1 MLKRPRR
8 SGEFAA
14 VGLALF
20 FARPSFAL
28 STSEA
33 QGRATTVI
41 QGVEADIG
49 KAPPP
54 SKFREPPPTPA
65 VRLANADMLLH
76 AKNYDAAIDGLSK
89 VLELNRQGKA
99 SETDYA
105 DASFMIGE
113 AYFQSK
119 QYLSSRRHYR
129 EVLDH
134 ASKPAYQD
142 YLGRALSRLVDIALR
157 TDDLDSLDYV
167 FARLDSLPQSDKSG
181 SLAYARAKALYAKK
195 EYPAAKSAVN
205 AVPAGSEFT
214 LQAQYLL
221 GVVLMKETLA
231 ASPSAPTAPAPAPG
245 SVPAAGKTAPP
256 APPPDLRFTQ
266 AIEQFRKVTRMPATT
281 AAARHVVDLA
291 WMAVARLFHETD
303 NYVEAADAYS
313 HVDRR
318 SPEFSTMLY
327 ELAWVYVRLGD
338 FERAQRALEVLT
350 ITDPNNLELADGSL
364 LRADLMLR
372 AGEFQ
377 NALGLYKDVS
387 GHFDPIRQQLDDFL
401 KSTNDP
407 AVYYDKLTA
416 DDFGAATDDKLPKV
430 VLDWARDQAEDQ
442 HVFGVIDDV
451 SRSRGLIKASRKL
464 ATKLSAVLAVSSRV
478 KAFPEIRMQLQQVLS
493 LSNKLTRARG
503 TLAEGLDE
511 VANNEAG
518 GELGKVRSERRAL
531 MKRLGWMPVTEGE
544 FMRRDESG
552 DTQWSKVSQSLQEL
566 TVEADKLNAIVN
578 GLKRVM
584 NEADAH
590 GVTSDPT
597 SRARF
602 QLEIEAN
609 ERDLGTYHKKIE
621 EFRNAID
628 VGKAQIGFGDQRYI
642 DDQDVRQRFRELFSR
657 EVALAA
663 SGQDSADA
671 AAYAKSIQP
680 LLARAD
686 SDQDALDV
694 QRVKWENQA
703 IEQANVL
710 RSKISQELVLV
721 EGYAQNLDGLDQQA
735 RLLVGEIAMKNFGLV
750 RDRLKS
756 IVLRADTG
764 IVQEAWEVREEQ
776 ALRVR
781 NLQRERAREEQTL
794 NDELRE
800 VLDDA
805 EEEQQ

>member
-1 MLKRPRR
+1 MRTRPLR
-8 SGEFAA
+8 SGGLAA
-14 VGLALF
+14 VGLALC

-33 QGRATTVI
+33 QGRATTSV
-41 QGVEADIG
+41 QSVEAEIG
-49 KAPPP
+49 KAPPQ
-54 SKFREPPPTPA
+54 SKFREPPATPA
-65 VRLANADMLLH
+65 VRIANADMLLH
-76 AKNYDAAIDGLSK
+76 AKNYDAAIDVLSK
-89 VLELNRQGKA
+89 VLELSRQGKA
-99 SETDYA
+99 NESDYA
-105 DASFMIGE
+105 DASFLIGE

-119 QYLSSRRHYR
+119 QYLSARRHYR

-134 ASKPAYQD
+134 ATRPVYSE
-142 YLGRALSRLVDIALR
+142 YLGRSLSRLVDVALR
-157 TDDLDSLDYV
+157 TDDLESLDYV
-167 FARLDSLPQSDKSG
+167 FARLDALPQVDKSG
-181 SLAYARAKALYAKK
+181 SLAYARAKALYARKD
-195 EYPAAKSAVN
+195 YNAAKSAVN
-205 AVPAGSEFT
+205 AVPVGSDYT

-231 ASPSAPTAPAPAPG
+231 AAPAPAAASPATG
-245 SVPAAGKTAPP
+245 AAASKPAAAP
-256 APPPDLRFTQ
+256 DTRFTQ
-266 AIEQFRKVTRMPATT
+266 AIEQFRKVTRIPATT

-291 WMAVARLFHETD
+291 WMAIGRLFHETD
-303 NYVEAADAYS
+303 DYVEAAEAYS
-313 HVDRR
+313 HVDRG
-318 SPEFSTMLY
+318 SPEFSSMLY

-416 DDFGAATDDKLPKV
+416 DDFGVASDDKLPKV

-451 SRSRGLIKASRKL
+451 SRSRALIKDSRKL
-464 ATKLSAVLAVSSRV
+464 ASKLGAVLSVSSRV
-478 KAFPEIRMQLQQVLS
+478 KAFPELQLQLQQVFS
-493 LSNKLTRARG
+493 LSNKLARARG
-503 TLAEGLDE
+503 TLAEGMDD
-511 VANNEAG
+511 VANGSVG
-518 GELGKVRSERRAL
+518 GELASVRSERRAL
-531 MKRLGWMPVTEGE
+531 QKRLAWMPVTEGE
-544 FMRRDESG
+544 FIRRDESG
-552 DTQWSKVSQSLQEL
+552 DTQWSTASQALQEL
-566 TVEADKLNAIVN
+566 TIEADKLNAIVN
-578 GLKRVM
+578 GLHRVM
-584 NEADAH
+584 NEADKH
-590 GVTSDPT
+590 GVTSDPQ

-609 ERDLGTYHKKIE
+609 ERDLSTYHKKIE
-621 EFRNAID
+621 EFRSAID

-642 DDQDVRQRFRELFSR
+642 DDQDARKRFRELFTR

-663 SGQDSADA
+663 SGQDSSDA
-671 AAYAKSIQP
+671 AAYARSIQP
-680 LLARAD
+680 LLTRAD
-686 SDQDALDV
+686 NDDAALDV
-694 QRVKWENQA
+694 QRVKWEGQA

-710 RSKISQELVLV
+710 RDKINVELTLV
-721 EGYAQNLDGLDQQA
+721 EGYAQNLEGLDQQA
-735 RLLVGEIAMKNFGLV
+735 RLLVGEIAMKNFSLV

-756 IVLRADTG
+756 IVLRADVG

-805 EEEQQ
+805 EDQQ

>member
-1 MLKRPRR
+1 MRKRPLR
-8 SGEFAA
+8 SGELAA

-20 FARPSFAL
+20 FSRPSLAL

-33 QGRATTVI
+33 QGRATTAI
-41 QGVEADIG
+41 QGVEAEIG
-49 KAPPP
+49 KPPP
-54 SKFREPPPTPA
+54 QSKFREPPATPA
-65 VRLANADMLLH
+65 VRIANADMLLH
-76 AKNYDAAIDGLSK
+76 AKNYDAAIDILSK

-99 SETDYA
+99 SEADYA
-105 DASFMIGE
+105 DASFLIGE
-113 AYFQSK
+113 AYFQSR
-119 QYLSSRRHYR
+119 QYLSGRRHYR
-129 EVLDH
+129 DVLDH
-134 ASKPAYQD
+134 VARPAYSE
-142 YLGRALSRLVDIALR
+142 YLGRSLSRLVDIALR
-157 TDDLDSLDYV
+157 TDDLPSLDYV
-167 FARLDSLPQSDKSG
+167 FARLDGVPQTDKSG
-181 SLAYARAKALYAKK
+181 SLAYARAKALYARHD
-195 EYPAAKSAVN
+195 YGAAKSAVN
-205 AVPAGSEFT
+205 SVPVGSQYT

-231 ASPSAPTAPAPAPG
+231 AAPAPAAAVPG
-245 SVPAAGKTAPP
+245 AAKPAAAP
-256 APPPDLRFTQ
+256 DIRFTQ

-281 AAARHVVDLA
+281 ADTRHVVDLA
-291 WMAVARLFHETD
+291 WMAIGRLFHEGD
-303 NYVEAADAYS
+303 DYVEAAEAYS
-313 HVDRR
+313 HVDRG

-387 GHFDPIRQQLDDFL
+387 GHFDPIRQQLDSFL
-401 KSTNDP
+401 KSTSDP

-416 DDFGAATDDKLPKV
+416 DDFGATSDDKLPKV

-451 SRSRGLIKASRKL
+451 SRSRALIKNSRKL
-464 ATKLSAVLAVSSRV
+464 ASKLNAVLSVSSRV
-478 KAFPEIRMQLQQVLS
+478 KAFPEIQVQLQQVFS
-493 LSNKLTRARG
+493 LSNKLARARG
-503 TLAEGLDE
+503 TLAEGIDD
-511 VANNEAG
+511 VANG
-518 GELGKVRSERRAL
+518 GGSGELASVRSERRAL
-531 MKRLGWMPVTEGE
+531 MKRLAWMPVTEGE

-552 DTQWSKVSQSLQEL
+552 DTQWSKASQAMQEL
-566 TVEADKLNAIVN
+566 TIEADKLNAIVN
-578 GLKRVM
+578 GLHRVM
-584 NEADAH
+584 NEADKH
-590 GVTSDPT
+590 GVTSDRQ

-609 ERDLGTYHKKIE
+609 ERDLVTYHKKIE
-621 EFRNAID
+621 EFRGAIE

-642 DDQDVRQRFRELFSR
+642 DDQDIRKRFRELLAR
-657 EVALAA
+657 EVLLLAA
-663 SGQDSADA
+663 GQDSSDA

-680 LLARAD
+680 LLSRAD
-686 SDQDALDV
+686 NDDAALDV
-694 QRVKWENQA
+694 QRAKYEQQA
-703 IEQANVL
+703 IEQANGL
-710 RSKISQELVLV
+710 RDKISQEIALV

-735 RLLVGEIAMKNFGLV
+735 RLLVGEIAMKNFSLV

-756 IVLRADTG
+756 IVLRADVG

-805 EEEQQ
+805 EEQP

>member
-1 MLKRPRR
+1 MRKRPLR
-8 SGEFAA
+8 SSELAA

-33 QGRATTVI
+33 QGRATTAI
-41 QGVEADIG
+41 QSVEAEIG
-49 KAPPP
+49 KAPQR
-54 SKFREPPPTPA
+54 SKFREPPATPA
-65 VRLANADMLLH
+65 VRIANADMLLH
-76 AKNYDAAIDGLSK
+76 AKNYDAAIDILSK

-99 SETDYA
+99 TEADYA
-105 DASFMIGE
+105 DASYMIGE
-113 AYFQSK
+113 AYFQSR
-119 QYLSSRRHYR
+119 QYLSARRHYR
-129 EVLDH
+129 DVLDH
-134 ASKPAYQD
+134 VARSAYAE
-142 YLGRALSRLVDIALR
+142 YLGRAISRLVDIALR
-157 TDDLDSLDYV
+157 TDDLQSLDYV
-167 FARLDSLPQSDKSG
+167 FVRLDSVPQTDKSG
-181 SLAYARAKALYAKK
+181 SLAYARAKALYARKD
-195 EYPAAKSAVN
+195 YGAAKSAVN
-205 AVPAGSEFT
+205 SVPVTSEYT

-231 ASPSAPTAPAPAPG
+231 ASPAAPTAPAPG
-245 SVPAAGKTAPP
+245 AAGSAKATV
-256 APPPDLRFTQ
+256 PPDTRFTQ
-266 AIEQFRKVTRMPATT
+266 AIEQFRKVTRMPATS
-281 AAARHVVDLA
+281 AGARHVVDLA
-291 WMAVARLFHETD
+291 WMAIGRLFHETD
-303 NYVEAADAYS
+303 DYVEAAEAYS
-313 HVDRR
+313 HVDRG

-372 AGEFQ
+372 AGAFQ

-387 GHFDPIRQQLDDFL
+387 GHFDPIRQQLDNFL

-416 DDFGAATDDKLPKV
+416 DDFGAASDDKLPKV

-451 SRSRGLIKASRKL
+451 SRSRSLIKNSRKL
-464 ATKLSAVLAVSSRV
+464 ASKLNAVLSVSSRV
-478 KAFPEIRMQLQQVLS
+478 KAFPEIQIQLQQVLS
-493 LSNKLTRARG
+493 LSNKLARARG
-503 TLAEGLDE
+503 TLAEGIDD
-511 VANNEAG
+511 VASG
-518 GELGKVRSERRAL
+518 GGTGELATVRSERRTL

-544 FMRRDESG
+544 FIRRDESG
-552 DTQWSKVSQSLQEL
+552 DTQWSKASQALQEL

-578 GLKRVM
+578 GLHRVM
-584 NEADAH
+584 NEADMH
-590 GVTSDPT
+590 GVTADPQ

-609 ERDLGTYHKKIE
+609 ERDLVTYHKKIE
-621 EFRNAID
+621 EFRNAIE
-628 VGKAQIGFGDQRYI
+628 VGKAQIGFGDQRYV
-642 DDQDVRQRFRELFSR
+642 DDQDVRRRFRELLSR
-657 EVALAA
+657 EVALLAA
-663 SGQDSADA
+663 GQDSSDA
-671 AAYAKSIQP
+671 ASYAKSIQP
-680 LLARAD
+680 LLSRAD
-686 SDQDALDV
+686 NDDAALDA
-694 QRVKWENQA
+694 QRAKYEQQA
-703 IEQANVL
+703 VEQANGL
-710 RSKISQELVLV
+710 RDKISQEIALI

-735 RLLVGEIAMKNFGLV
+735 RLLVGEIAMKNFSLV

-756 IVLRADTG
+756 IVLRADVG

-805 EEEQQ
+805 EEQQ

>member
-1 MLKRPRR
+1 MRTRPLR
-8 SGEFAA
+8 SGGLAA
-14 VGLALF
+14 VGLALC
-20 FARPSFAL
+20 FARTSFAL

-33 QGRATTVI
+33 QGRATTSV
-41 QGVEADIG
+41 QSVEADIG
-49 KAPPP
+49 KAPPQ
-54 SKFREPPPTPA
+54 SNFREPPATPA
-65 VRLANADMLLH
+65 VRIANADMLLH
-76 AKNYDAAIDGLSK
+76 AKNYDAAVGVLSK
-89 VLELNRQGKA
+89 VLELSRQGKA
-99 SETDYA
+99 TESDYA
-105 DASFMIGE
+105 DASFLIGE

-134 ASKPAYQD
+134 ASRPTYSE
-142 YLGRALSRLVDIALR
+142 YLGRALSRLVDVALR
-157 TDDLDSLDYV
+157 TDDLESLDYV
-167 FARLDSLPQSDKSG
+167 FARLDALPQSDKSG
-181 SLAYARAKALYAKK
+181 SLAYARAKALYARKD
-195 EYPAAKSAVN
+195 YNAAKSAVN
-205 AVPAGSEFT
+205 AVPVGSDYT

-231 ASPSAPTAPAPAPG
+231 AAPVPVAASADLGTTAAKPVAAPD
-245 SVPAAGKTAPP
+245 T
-256 APPPDLRFTQ
+256 RFTQ
-266 AIEQFRKVTRMPATT
+266 AIEQFRKVTRIPATT

-291 WMAVARLFHETD
+291 WMAVGRLFHETD
-303 NYVEAADAYS
+303 DYVEAAEAYS
-313 HVDRR
+313 HVDRG

-407 AVYYDKLTA
+407 AVYYDKLTS
-416 DDFGAATDDKLPKV
+416 DDFGGASDDKLPKV

-451 SRSRGLIKASRKL
+451 SRSRGMIKDSRKL
-464 ATKLSAVLAVSSRV
+464 ASKLGAVLSVSSRI
-478 KAFPEIRMQLQQVLS
+478 KAFPEIRIQLQQVLS
-493 LSNKLTRARG
+493 LSNKLARARG
-503 TLAEGLDE
+503 TLAEGIDD
-511 VANNEAG
+511 VANGTVG
-518 GELGKVRSERRAL
+518 GELASVRSERRAL
-531 MKRLGWMPVTEGE
+531 QKRLAWMPVTDGE
-544 FMRRDESG
+544 FIRRDASG
-552 DTQWSKVSQSLQEL
+552 DTQWSKASQALQEL

-578 GLKRVM
+578 GLHRVM
-584 NEADAH
+584 TEADKH
-590 GVTSDPT
+590 GVTADPQ

-609 ERDLGTYHKKIE
+609 ERDLSTYHKKIE
-621 EFRNAID
+621 ELRSAID

-642 DDQDVRQRFRELFSR
+642 DDQDVRKRFRELFAR

-663 SGQDSADA
+663 SGQDSSGA
-671 AAYAKSIQP
+671 AAYARSIQP
-680 LLARAD
+680 LLTRAD
-686 SDQDALDV
+686 NDDAALDA
-694 QRVKWENQA
+694 QRVKWEGQA

-710 RSKISQELVLV
+710 REKIDSEVTLV

-735 RLLVGEIAMKNFGLV
+735 RLLVGEIAMKNFSLV

-756 IVLRADTG
+756 
-764 IVQEAWEVREEQ
+764 
-776 ALRVR
+776 
-781 NLQRERAREEQTL
+781 
-794 NDELRE
+794 
-800 VLDDA
+800 
-805 EEEQQ
+805 

>member
-1 MLKRPRR
+1 MRKRPLR
-8 SGEFAA
+8 SGGFAA

-20 FARPSFAL
+20 FARPGLAL

-33 QGRATTVI
+33 QGRATLAI

-76 AKNYDAAIDGLSK
+76 AKNYDAAIDSLSK

-99 SETDYA
+99 TATDYA
-105 DASFMIGE
+105 DASFLIGE
-113 AYFQSK
+113 AYFQSR

-134 ASKPAYQD
+134 ASSPAYAD

-167 FARLDSLPQSDKSG
+167 FTRLDSLPQGDKSG

-195 EYPAAKSAVN
+195 DYTAAKSAVN
-205 AVPAGSEFT
+205 VVPAGSEYT

-221 GVVLMKETLA
+221 GVILMKETLA
-231 ASPSAPTAPAPAPG
+231 VSPTAPVAPALPAG
-245 SVPAAGKTAPP
+245 TPPPAVPA

-266 AIEQFRKVTRMPATT
+266 SIEQFRKITRMPATT
-281 AAARHVVDLA
+281 AATRHVVDLA
-291 WMAVARLFHETD
+291 WMAIGRLFHETD
-303 NYVEAADAYS
+303 NYVEAAEAYS
-313 HVDRR
+313 HVDRG

-416 DDFGAATDDKLPKV
+416 DDFGAAADDKLPKV
-430 VLDWARDQAEDQ
+430 VLDWARDEAEDQ

-451 SRSRGLIKASRKL
+451 SRSRALIKNSRKL
-464 ATKLSAVLAVSSRV
+464 ASKLDAVLSVSSRV
-478 KAFPEIRMQLQQVLS
+478 KAFPEIRIQLQQVLS

-503 TLAEGLDE
+503 TLAEGLDD
-511 VANNEAG
+511 VANGDPG
-518 GELGKVRSERRAL
+518 GELGRVRSDRRAL

-544 FMRRDESG
+544 FIRRDESG
-552 DTQWSKVSQSLQEL
+552 DSQWSKASQSVQEL

-584 NEADAH
+584 NEADQR

-621 EFRNAID
+621 EFRNAIEI
-628 VGKAQIGFGDQRYI
+628 GKAQIGFGDQRYL
-642 DDQDVRQRFRELFSR
+642 DDQDVRQRFRELFAR
-657 EVALAA
+657 EVELAA
-663 SGQDSADA
+663 SGQDSSDA

-680 LLARAD
+680 LLSRAD
-686 SDQDALDV
+686 NDETALDT

-703 IEQANVL
+703 IEQASVL
-710 RSKISQELVLV
+710 RDKIAQEIVLV

-764 IVQEAWEVREEQ
+764 IVQQAWEVREEQ

>member
-1 MLKRPRR
+1 MRKRPLR
-8 SGEFAA
+8 SGELAA

-20 FARPSFAL
+20 FARPTLAL

-33 QGRATTVI
+33 QGRATTAI

-49 KAPPP
+49 RPPP
-54 SKFREPPPTPA
+54 QSKFREPPATPA

-76 AKNYDAAIDGLSK
+76 AKNYDAAIEILSK

-99 SETDYA
+99 SEADYA
-105 DASFMIGE
+105 DASFLIGE
-113 AYFQSK
+113 AYFQSR
-119 QYLSSRRHYR
+119 QYLSARRHYR
-129 EVLDH
+129 EVLERM
-134 ASKPAYQD
+134 ARPAYSEF
-142 YLGRALSRLVDIALR
+142 LGRSLSRLVDIALR
-157 TDDLDSLDYV
+157 TDDLESLDFV
-167 FARLDSLPQSDKSG
+167 FARLDSVPQTDKSG
-181 SLAYARAKALYAKK
+181 SLAYARAKALYARKD
-195 EYPAAKSAVN
+195 YGAAKSAVN
-205 AVPAGSEFT
+205 SVPVGSDYT

-231 ASPSAPTAPAPAPG
+231 AAPAPAAPAGAAPG
-245 SVPAAGKTAPP
+245 AAKPAVAP
-256 APPPDLRFTQ
+256 DTRFTQ

-281 AAARHVVDLA
+281 SATKHVVDLA
-291 WMAVARLFHETD
+291 WMAIGRLFHETD
-303 NYVEAADAYS
+303 DYVEAAEAYS
-313 HVDRR
+313 HVDRG

-387 GHFDPIRQQLDDFL
+387 GHFDPIRQQLDTFL

-416 DDFGAATDDKLPKV
+416 DDFGAASDDKLPKV

-451 SRSRGLIKASRKL
+451 SRSRALIKNSRKL
-464 ATKLSAVLAVSSRV
+464 ASKLSAVLAVSSRV
-478 KAFPEIRMQLQQVLS
+478 KAFPEIQVQLQQVLS
-493 LSNKLTRARG
+493 LSNKLARARG
-503 TLAEGLDE
+503 TLAEGIDD
-511 VANNEAG
+511 VANSSVS
-518 GELGKVRSERRAL
+518 GELATIRTERRTL
-531 MKRLGWMPVTEGE
+531 MKRLGWMPVSEGE
-544 FMRRDESG
+544 FIRRDESG
-552 DTQWSKVSQSLQEL
+552 DTQWSKASQALQEL

-578 GLKRVM
+578 GLHRVM
-584 NEADAH
+584 NEADKH
-590 GVTSDPT
+590 GVTSDPQ

-609 ERDLGTYHKKIE
+609 ERDLVTYHKKIE
-621 EFRNAID
+621 EFRSAIE

-642 DDQDVRQRFRELFSR
+642 DDQDVRKRFRELLAR
-657 EVALAA
+657 EVALLAA
-663 SGQDSADA
+663 GQDSSDA
-671 AAYAKSIQP
+671 ASYAKSIQP

-686 SDQDALDV
+686 NDDVALDV
-694 QRVKWENQA
+694 QRAKYEQQA
-703 IEQANVL
+703 IELANGL
-710 RSKISQELVLV
+710 RDKISQEIALI

-735 RLLVGEIAMKNFGLV
+735 RLLVGEIAMKNFSLV

-756 IVLRADTG
+756 IVLRADVG

-805 EEEQQ
+805 EDQQ

>member
-1 MLKRPRR
+1 MRNRPLR
-8 SGEFAA
+8 SGGLAA
-14 VGLALF
+14 VGLALC
-20 FARPSFAL
+20 FARTSFAL

-33 QGRATTVI
+33 QGRATTSV
-41 QGVEADIG
+41 QSVEAEIG
-49 KAPPP
+49 KAPPQA
-54 SKFREPPPTPA
+54 KFREPPATPA
-65 VRLANADMLLH
+65 VRIANADMLLH
-76 AKNYDAAIDGLSK
+76 AKNYDAAIGALSK
-89 VLELNRQGKA
+89 VLELSRQGKA
-99 SETDYA
+99 TESDYA
-105 DASFMIGE
+105 DASFLIGE

-119 QYLSSRRHYR
+119 QYLSARRHYR

-134 ASKPAYQD
+134 AARPAYSE
-142 YLGRALSRLVDIALR
+142 YVGRSLSRLVDVALR
-157 TDDLDSLDYV
+157 TDDLESLDYV
-167 FARLDSLPQSDKSG
+167 FARLDALPQSDKSG
-181 SLAYARAKALYAKK
+181 SLAYARAKALYARKD
-195 EYPAAKSAVN
+195 YNAAKSAVN
-205 AVPAGSEFT
+205 AVPVGSDYT

-231 ASPSAPTAPAPAPG
+231 ATPAPVAASAAAPAGAAVGAPPK
-245 SVPAAGKTAPP
+245 PAAAP
-256 APPPDLRFTQ
+256 DTRFTQ
-266 AIEQFRKVTRMPATT
+266 AIEQFRKVTRIPATT

-291 WMAVARLFHETD
+291 WMAIGRLFHETD
-303 NYVEAADAYS
+303 DYVDAAEAYS
-313 HVDRR
+313 HVDRG
-318 SPEFSTMLY
+318 SPEFSSMLY

-407 AVYYDKLTA
+407 AVYYDKLTT
-416 DDFGAATDDKLPKV
+416 DDFGAASDDKLPKV

-451 SRSRGLIKASRKL
+451 SRSRALIKDSRKL
-464 ATKLSAVLAVSSRV
+464 ASKLGAVLSVSSRI
-478 KAFPEIRMQLQQVLS
+478 KAFPEIQIQLQQVLS
-493 LSNKLTRARG
+493 LSNKLARARG
-503 TLAEGLDE
+503 TLAEGMDD
-511 VANNEAG
+511 VANGNVG
-518 GELGKVRSERRAL
+518 GELASVRGERRAL
-531 MKRLGWMPVTEGE
+531 QKRLAWLPVTEAE
-544 FMRRDESG
+544 FIRRDESG
-552 DTQWSKVSQSLQEL
+552 DTQWSKASQSLQEL

-578 GLKRVM
+578 GLHRVM
-584 NEADAH
+584 NEADQH
-590 GVTSDPT
+590 GVTSDPQ

-609 ERDLGTYHKKIE
+609 ERDLSTYHKKIE

-642 DDQDVRQRFRELFSR
+642 DDQDARKRFRELFAR
-657 EVALAA
+657 EVALTA
-663 SGQDSADA
+663 SGQDSSDA
-671 AAYAKSIQP
+671 AAYARSIQP
-680 LLARAD
+680 LLTRAD
-686 SDQDALDV
+686 NDDAALDV
-694 QRVKWENQA
+694 QRAKWEGQA
-703 IEQANVL
+703 LEQANAL
-710 RSKISQELVLV
+710 RDKINTELTLV
-721 EGYAQNLDGLDQQA
+721 EGYAQNLEGLDQQA
-735 RLLVGEIAMKNFGLV
+735 RLLVGEIAMKNFSLV

-756 IVLRADTG
+756 IVLRADVG

-805 EEEQQ
+805 EDQQ

>member
-1 MLKRPRR
+1 MSKRPLR
-8 SGEFAA
+8 SGTFAA
-14 VGLALF
+14 VGLALC
-20 FARPSFAL
+20 FARSSFAL

-33 QGRATTVI
+33 QGRATTAI
-41 QGVEADIG
+41 QGVESDIG
-49 KAPPP
+49 KPPP
-54 SKFREPPPTPA
+54 KSKFSEPPATPA
-65 VRLANADMLLH
+65 VRIANADMLLH
-76 AKNYDAAIDGLSK
+76 AKNYDAAIDSLSK
-89 VLELNRQGKA
+89 VLELSRQGKA
-99 SETDYA
+99 TETDYA
-105 DASFMIGE
+105 DASFLIGE
-113 AYFQSK
+113 GYFQSK

-134 ASKPAYQD
+134 AAQPAYSE

-157 TDDLDSLDYV
+157 TDDLEGLDYV
-167 FARLDSLPQSDKSG
+167 FARLDALPQADKSG
-181 SLAYARAKALYAKK
+181 SLAYARAKALYARKD
-195 EYPAAKSAVN
+195 YGAAKSAVN
-205 AVPAGSEFT
+205 AVPVGSNFT

-231 ASPSAPTAPAPAPG
+231 ATPAAPAAAPG
-245 SVPAAGKTAPP
+245 ASAVPATPAATA
-256 APPPDLRFTQ
+256 APDTRFVQ
-266 AIEQFRKVTRMPATT
+266 SIEQFRKVTRMPATT
-281 AAARHVVDLA
+281 AEGRHVVDLA
-291 WMAVARLFHETD
+291 WMAVGRLFHETD
-303 NYVEAADAYS
+303 DYVQAAEAYS
-313 HVDRR
+313 HVDRG

-377 NALGLYKDVS
+377 NALGLYTDVS

-416 DDFGAATDDKLPKV
+416 DDFGATDDKLPQV

-451 SRSRGLIKASRKL
+451 SRSRALIKDSRKL
-464 ATKLSAVLAVSSRV
+464 ASKLNAVLSVSSRV
-478 KAFPEIRMQLQQVLS
+478 KAFPEIQIQLQQVFS
-493 LSNKLTRARG
+493 LANKLTRARG
-503 TLAEGLDE
+503 TLAEGMDD
-511 VANNEAG
+511 VAESNAG
-518 GELGKVRSERRAL
+518 GELGTVRTQRRAL
-531 MKRLGWMPVTEGE
+531 MKRLGWMPVTEGD
-544 FMRRDESG
+544 FIRRDESG
-552 DTQWSKVSQSLQEL
+552 DTQWSKASQALQEL
-566 TVEADKLNAIVN
+566 TIEADKLNAIVN
-578 GLKRVM
+578 GLHRVM
-584 NEADAH
+584 NEADKH
-590 GVTSDPT
+590 GVTSDPQ

-609 ERDLGTYHKKIE
+609 ERDLATYHKKID

-628 VGKAQIGFGDQRYI
+628 MGKSQIGFGDQRYV
-642 DDQDVRQRFRELFSR
+642 DDQDLRKQFRELFAR
-657 EVALAA
+657 EVSLAA
-663 SGQDSADA
+663 AGQDSSDA

-680 LLARAD
+680 LLNRAD
-686 SDQDALDV
+686 VDETALDG
-694 QRVKWENQA
+694 QRVKWEEQA
-703 IEQANVL
+703 VEQANGL
-710 RSKISQELVLV
+710 RDKISQEIALI
-721 EGYAQNLDGLDQQA
+721 ETYAQNLDGLDQQA

-756 IVLRADTG
+756 IVLRADVG

-805 EEEQQ
+805 EEQQ

>member
-1 MLKRPRR
+1 MRKRPLR
-8 SGEFAA
+8 SGELAA

-20 FARPSFAL
+20 FARPSLAL

-33 QGRATTVI
+33 QGRATTAV
-41 QGVEADIG
+41 QSVEAEIG
-49 KAPPP
+49 RPPP
-54 SKFREPPPTPA
+54 ASKFREPPATPA

-76 AKNYDAAIDGLSK
+76 AKNYDAAVGVLNK
-89 VLELNRQGKA
+89 VLELSRQGKA
-99 SETDYA
+99 TETDYA
-105 DASFMIGE
+105 DASFLIGE
-113 AYFQSK
+113 AYFQSR
-119 QYLSSRRHYR
+119 QYLSARRHYR

-134 ASKPAYQD
+134 AARPSYGE
-142 YLGRALSRLVDIALR
+142 YVGRSLSRLVDVALR
-157 TDDLDSLDYV
+157 TDDLESLDYV
-167 FARLDSLPQSDKSG
+167 FARLDALPQADKSG
-181 SLAYARAKALYAKK
+181 SLAYARSKAFYARKD
-195 EYPAAKSAVN
+195 YGAAKSAVN
-205 AVPAGSEFT
+205 SVPVGSDYT

-221 GVVLMKETLA
+221 GVVLMKESLA
-231 ASPSAPTAPAPAPG
+231 ATPAPAA
-245 SVPAAGKTAPP
+245 PAASGTGGAKPAAAP
-256 APPPDLRFTQ
+256 DTRFTQ
-266 AIEQFRKVTRMPATT
+266 AIEQFRKVTRMPVTT
-281 AAARHVVDLA
+281 PAAGHVVDLA
-291 WMAVARLFHETD
+291 WMAIGRLFHETD
-303 NYVEAADAYS
+303 DYVEAAEAYS

-416 DDFGAATDDKLPKV
+416 DDFGAASDDKLPKV

-451 SRSRGLIKASRKL
+451 SRSRALIKDSRKL
-464 ATKLSAVLAVSSRV
+464 ASKLSAVLSVSSRV
-478 KAFPEIRMQLQQVLS
+478 KAFPEIQTQLQQVFS
-493 LSNKLTRARG
+493 LSNKLARARG
-503 TLAEGLDE
+503 TLAEGLDD
-511 VANNEAG
+511 VANANVG
-518 GELGKVRSERRAL
+518 GELASVRNERRTL
-531 MKRLGWMPVTEGE
+531 QKRLGWMPVTEGE
-544 FMRRDESG
+544 FIRRDESG
-552 DTQWSKVSQSLQEL
+552 DTQWSKASQALQEL

-578 GLKRVM
+578 GLHRVM
-584 NEADAH
+584 NEADKH
-590 GVTSDPT
+590 GVTSDPQ

-609 ERDLGTYHKKIE
+609 ERDLSTYHKKID
-621 EFRNAID
+621 EFRNAVE
-628 VGKAQIGFGDQRYI
+628 VGKAQIGFGDQRYV
-642 DDQDVRQRFRELFSR
+642 DDLDVRKRFRELLSR
-657 EVALAA
+657 EVTLVA
-663 SGQDSADA
+663 SGQDSSDA

-680 LLARAD
+680 LLSRAD
-686 SDQDALDV
+686 SDDAALDV
-694 QRVKWENQA
+694 QRVKWEQQA
-703 IEQANVL
+703 VEQANGL
-710 RSKISQELVLV
+710 RDKISQEIALV

-756 IVLRADTG
+756 IVLRADVG

-805 EEEQQ
+805 EEQQ

>member
-1 MLKRPRR
+1 MLRRPLR
-8 SGEFAA
+8 SRELAA

-33 QGRATTVI
+33 QGRATLAI
-41 QGVEADIG
+41 QSVEAEIG
-49 KAPPP
+49 RPPPP
-54 SKFREPPPTPA
+54 SKFREPPATPA
-65 VRLANADMLLH
+65 VRIANADMLLH
-76 AKNYDAAIDGLSK
+76 AKNYDAAIEVLSK

-99 SETDYA
+99 SEADYA
-105 DASFMIGE
+105 DATFLIAE
-113 AYFQSK
+113 AYFQSR
-119 QYLSSRRHYR
+119 QYLSARRHYR
-129 EVLDH
+129 ETLER
-134 ASKPAYQD
+134 ATRPAYGE
-142 YLGRALSRLVDIALR
+142 YVGRSLSRLVDISLR
-157 TDDLDSLDYV
+157 TDDLESLDFV
-167 FARLDSLPQSDKSG
+167 FARLDSLPQADKSG
-181 SLAYARAKALYAKK
+181 SLPYARAKALYARKD
-195 EYPAAKSAVN
+195 YNAAKSAVN
-205 AVPAGSEFT
+205 AVPAGSEYT

-231 ASPSAPTAPAPAPG
+231 
-245 SVPAAGKTAPP
+245 VAPP
-256 APPPDLRFTQ
+256 AAAAASPGAKPVAAPDTRFTQ
-266 AIEQFRKVTRMPATT
+266 AIEQFRKVTRMPAST
-281 AAARHVVDLA
+281 AATRHVVDLA
-291 WMAVARLFHETD
+291 WMAIGRLFHETD
-303 NYVEAADAYS
+303 DYVEAAEAYS
-313 HVDRR
+313 HVDRG

-372 AGEFQ
+372 AGAFQ

-387 GHFDPIRQQLDDFL
+387 AHFDPIRQQLDNFL

-416 DDFGAATDDKLPKV
+416 DDFGAASDDKLPKV

-451 SRSRGLIKASRKL
+451 SRSRALIKNSRKL
-464 ATKLSAVLAVSSRV
+464 ASKLTAVLSVSSRV
-478 KAFPEIRMQLQQVLS
+478 KAFPEIQIQLQQVFS
-493 LSNKLTRARG
+493 LQNKLARARG
-503 TLAEGLDE
+503 TLAEGIDD
-511 VANNEAG
+511 VANSSVG
-518 GELGKVRSERRAL
+518 GELASVRNERRTL
-531 MKRLGWMPVTEGE
+531 MKRLGWMPVSESD
-544 FMRRDESG
+544 FLHRDESG
-552 DTQWSKVSQSLQEL
+552 DSQWSKASQALQEL

-578 GLKRVM
+578 GLHRVM
-584 NEADAH
+584 NEADKH
-590 GVTSDPT
+590 GVTSDPQ

-609 ERDLGTYHKKIE
+609 ERDLVTYHKKIE
-621 EFRNAID
+621 EFRNA
-628 VGKAQIGFGDQRYI
+628 VELGKAQIGFGDQRYV
-642 DDQDVRQRFRELFSR
+642 DDQDVRKRFRELLSR
-657 EVALAA
+657 EVALLVA
-663 SGQDSADA
+663 GQDSSDA
-671 AAYAKSIQP
+671 AAYARSIQP
-680 LLARAD
+680 VLSRAD
-686 SDQDALDV
+686 NDDAALDL
-694 QRVKWENQA
+694 QRSKYEQQA
-703 IEQANVL
+703 IEQANAL
-710 RSKISQELVLV
+710 RDKISQEIALI

-735 RLLVGEIAMKNFGLV
+735 RLLVGEIAMKNFNLV

-756 IVLRADTG
+756 IVLRADVG

-805 EEEQQ
+805 EEQQ

>member
-1 MLKRPRR
+1 MRKRPLRG
-8 SGEFAA
+8 GEFAA
-14 VGLALF
+14 VGLALL

-33 QGRATTVI
+33 QGRASTAI
-41 QGVEADIG
+41 QGIEADIG

-105 DASFMIGE
+105 DASFLIGE

-129 EVLDH
+129 DVLDH
-134 ASKPAYQD
+134 ASRPAYAD
-142 YLGRALSRLVDIALR
+142 YLGRALSRLVDISLR
-157 TDDLDSLDYV
+157 TDDLESLDYI
-167 FARLDSLPQSDKSG
+167 FARLDALPQGDKSG
-181 SLAYARAKALYAKK
+181 SLAYARAKAFYAKK
-195 EYPAAKSAVN
+195 DYSASKSAVN
-205 AVPAGSEFT
+205 TVPAGSEYT
-214 LQAQYLL
+214 CQAQYLL
-221 GVVLMKETLA
+221 GVVLMKESLA
-231 ASPSAPTAPAPAPG
+231 TAPAAP
-245 SVPAAGKTAPP
+245 VAPAAAAGVTAP
-256 APPPDLRFTQ
+256 AATPPDLRFTQ

-281 AAARHVVDLA
+281 EATRHVVDLA
-291 WMAVARLFHETD
+291 WMAIGRLFHETD
-303 NYVEAADAYS
+303 NYVEAAEAYS
-313 HVDRR
+313 HVDRG

-407 AVYYDKLTA
+407 AVYYDRLTA

-430 VLDWARDQAEDQ
+430 VLDWARDEAEDQ

-451 SRSRGLIKASRKL
+451 SRSRALIKNSRKL
-464 ATKLSAVLAVSSRV
+464 ASKLDAVLSVSSRV
-478 KAFPEIRMQLQQVLS
+478 KAFPEIQLQLQEVLS

-503 TLAEGLDE
+503 TLAEGLDD
-511 VANNEAG
+511 VASSDAG

-544 FMRRDESG
+544 FNRRDESG
-552 DTQWSKVSQSLQEL
+552 DSQWSKASQALQEL

-584 NEADAH
+584 SEADQR
-590 GVTSDPT
+590 GVTSDPQ

-609 ERDLGTYHKKIE
+609 ERDLATYHKKIE
-621 EFRNAID
+621 EFRSAIEI
-628 VGKAQIGFGDQRYI
+628 GKAQIGFGDQRYQ
-642 DDQDVRQRFRELFSR
+642 DDQDLRQHFREVFAR
-657 EVALAA
+657 EIALAA
-663 SGQDSADA
+663 SGQDSSGA

-680 LLARAD
+680 LLSRAD
-686 SDQDALDV
+686 NDEAALDA
-694 QRVKWENQA
+694 QRVKWENQSV
-703 IEQANVL
+703 EQANALRDKIAQEIVL
-710 RSKISQELVLV
+710 IES
-721 EGYAQNLDGLDQQA
+721 YAQNLDGLDQQA

>member
-1 MLKRPRR
+1 MRQGPLR
-8 SGEFAA
+8 SGKFAA
-14 VGLALF
+14 VGLALL

-28 STSEA
+28 NTSEA
-33 QGRATTVI
+33 QGRATTAI

-49 KAPPP
+49 KAAPKP
-54 SKFREPPPTPA
+54 KFTEPPPTPA
-65 VRLANADMLLH
+65 VRLANADLLLH
-76 AKNYDAAIDGLSK
+76 AKNYDAAVALLSK
-89 VLELNRQGKA
+89 VLELSRQGAA

-105 DASFMIGE
+105 DASFLIGD

-129 EVLDH
+129 EILDR
-134 ASKPAYQD
+134 AARPAYAE
-142 YLGRALSRLVDIALR
+142 YVGRALSRLVDVALR

-167 FARLDSLPQSDKSG
+167 FARLDALPASDKSG
-181 SLAYARAKALYAKK
+181 SLAYARAKALYARKD
-195 EYPAAKSAVN
+195 YPAAKSAVN
-205 AVPAGSEFT
+205 AVPVGSDYT

-231 ASPSAPTAPAPAPG
+231 AAPSAPAPAATATTSPAPA
-245 SVPAAGKTAPP
+245 PAAPV
-256 APPPDLRFTQ
+256 PDTRFTLP
-266 AIEQFRKVTRMPATT
+266 IEQFRKVTRMPASTE
-281 AAARHVVDLA
+281 AARHVVDLA
-291 WMAVARLFHETD
+291 WMAIGRLFHETD
-303 NYVEAADAYS
+303 DYVEAAEAYS
-313 HVDRR
+313 HVDRG

-338 FERAQRALEVLT
+338 FERAQRALEALT

-401 KSTNDP
+401 KSSNDP
-407 AVYYDKLTA
+407 AVYYDKLTS
-416 DDFGAATDDKLPKV
+416 DDFGPTDEKLPQV
-430 VLDWARDQAEDQ
+430 VLDWAHDEAEDQ

-451 SRSRGLIKASRKL
+451 SRSRALIKDSRKL
-464 ATKLSAVLAVSSRV
+464 ASKLSAVLSVSSRV
-478 KAFPEIRMQLQQVLS
+478 KAFPEIEIQLQQVLS
-493 LSNKLTRARG
+493 LSNRLTRARG
-503 TLAEGLDE
+503 TLAEGMDE
-511 VANNEAG
+511 VAESSVG
-518 GELGKVRSERRAL
+518 GELAKVRSERRAL
-531 MKRLGWMPVTEGE
+531 MKRLGWMPVTEGD
-544 FMRRDESG
+544 FLRRDE
-552 DTQWSKVSQSLQEL
+552 KASQSLQEL
-566 TVEADKLNAIVN
+566 TIEADKLGAIVN
-578 GLKRVM
+578 GLHRVM
-584 NEADAH
+584 NEADKR
-590 GVTSDPT
+590 GVTPDPT

-609 ERDLGTYHKKIE
+609 ERDLSTYHKKIE
-621 EFRNAID
+621 EFRTAID
-628 VGKAQIGFGDQRYI
+628 VGKAQIGFGDQRYV
-642 DDQDVRQRFRELFSR
+642 DDQDLRAQFRALFAR

-663 SGQDSADA
+663 AGQDSSDA
-671 AAYAKSIQP
+671 ATYAKSIQP
-680 LLARAD
+680 ILNRAD
-686 SDQDALDV
+686 TD
-694 QRVKWENQA
+694 E
-703 IEQANVL
+703 NVL
-710 RSKISQELVLV
+710 DAQRAKYEAQAVEQGNALRDKIDQEVALI
-721 EGYAQNLDGLDQQA
+721 ETYAQNLDGQDQQA

-756 IVLRADTG
+756 IVLRADVG

-805 EEEQQ
+805 EDQQ

>member
-1 MLKRPRR
+1 MRTRPLR
-8 SGEFAA
+8 SGGLAA
-14 VGLALF
+14 VGLALCI
-20 FARPSFAL
+20 ARPSFAL
-28 STSEA
+28 NTSEA
-33 QGRATTVI
+33 QGRATTAI
-41 QGVEADIG
+41 QSVESDLG
-49 KAPPP
+49 RPPPP
-54 SKFREPPPTPA
+54 SKFRESPATPA

-76 AKNYDAAIDGLSK
+76 AKNYDAAIALLSK
-89 VLELNRQGKA
+89 VLELARQNKA
-99 SETDYA
+99 TESDYA
-105 DASFMIGE
+105 DASFLIGE

-134 ASKPAYQD
+134 ATRPAYSE
-142 YLGRALSRLVDIALR
+142 YVGRSLSRLVDVALR
-157 TDDLDSLDYV
+157 TDDLESLDYV
-167 FARLDSLPQSDKSG
+167 FSRLDALPQSDKSG
-181 SLAYARAKALYAKK
+181 SLAYARAKALYARKD
-195 EYPAAKSAVN
+195 YNSAKAAVN
-205 AVPAGSEFT
+205 AVPVGSDYT

-231 ASPSAPTAPAPAPG
+231 AAPAPATTAAVPG
-245 SVPAAGKTAPP
+245 AGATASAKP
-256 APPPDLRFTQ
+256 APDTRFTQ
-266 AIEQFRKVTRMPATT
+266 AIEQFRKVTRIPATT

-291 WMAVARLFHETD
+291 WMAIGRLFHETD
-303 NYVEAADAYS
+303 DYVEAAEAYS
-313 HVDRR
+313 HVDRG

-407 AVYYDKLTA
+407 AVYYDKLTT
-416 DDFGAATDDKLPKV
+416 DDFGATSDDKLPKV

-451 SRSRGLIKASRKL
+451 SRSRALIRDARKL
-464 ATKLSAVLAVSSRV
+464 ASKLGAVLSVSSRI
-478 KAFPEIRMQLQQVLS
+478 KAFPEIQIQLQQVLS
-493 LSNKLTRARG
+493 LSNKLARARG
-503 TLAEGLDE
+503 TLAEGMDDA
-511 VANNEAG
+511 ANGNVG
-518 GELGKVRSERRAL
+518 GELSSVRTERRAL
-531 MKRLGWMPVTEGE
+531 QKRLGWMPVTEGE
-544 FMRRDESG
+544 FIRRDESG
-552 DTQWSKVSQSLQEL
+552 DTQWASASQALQEL
-566 TVEADKLNAIVN
+566 TIEADKLNAIVN
-578 GLKRVM
+578 GLHRVM
-584 NEADAH
+584 NEADKN
-590 GVTSDPT
+590 GVTADPQ

-602 QLEIEAN
+602 QLEIDAN
-609 ERDLGTYHKKIE
+609 ERDLSTYHKKIE
-621 EFRNAID
+621 EFRRAID

-642 DDQDVRQRFRELFSR
+642 DDQDVRKRFRDAFAR

-663 SGQDSADA
+663 SGQDSSNA
-671 AAYAKSIQP
+671 AAYARSIQP
-680 LLARAD
+680 LLIRAD
-686 SDQDALDV
+686 NDDAALDV
-694 QRVKWENQA
+694 QRAKWEGQA
-703 IEQANVL
+703 LEQANIL
-710 RSKISQELVLV
+710 RDKITQELTLI

-735 RLLVGEIAMKNFGLV
+735 RLLVGEIAMKNFSLV

-756 IVLRADTG
+756 IVLRADVG
-764 IVQEAWEVREEQ
+764 VVQEAWEVREEQ

-805 EEEQQ
+805 EDQQ

>member
-1 MLKRPRR
+1 MRTRPLR
-8 SGEFAA
+8 SGGFAA

-20 FARPSFAL
+20 VARPSFAL

-33 QGRATTVI
+33 QGRATTTI
-41 QGVEADIG
+41 QSVEADVG
-49 KAPPP
+49 KPPP
-54 SKFREPPPTPA
+54 PLKFREPPPTPA
-65 VRLANADMLLH
+65 IRLANADMLLH
-76 AKNYDAAIDGLSK
+76 AKNYDAAIDLLSK
-89 VLELNRQGKA
+89 VLELSRQGKA

-113 AYFQSK
+113 AYFASD

-134 ASKPAYQD
+134 AARPAYAD
-142 YLGRALSRLVDIALR
+142 YVGRALSRLVDVALR
-157 TDDLDSLDYV
+157 TDDLEGLGYV
-167 FARLDSLPQSDKSG
+167 FARLDALPQTDKSG
-181 SLAYARAKALYAKK
+181 SLAYARAKALYARKD
-195 EYPAAKSAVN
+195 YAAAKAAVN
-205 AVPAGSEFT
+205 AVPVGSDYT

-231 ASPSAPTAPAPAPG
+231 ATPLAPAAQAAPVSGSAP
-245 SVPAAGKTAPP
+245 AAAPP
-256 APPPDLRFTQ
+256 DTRFTQ
-266 AIEQFRKVTRMPATT
+266 TIEQFRKVTRMPATT

-291 WMAVARLFHETD
+291 YMAIGRLFHETD
-303 NYVEAADAYS
+303 DYVQAADAYS
-313 HVDRR
+313 HVDRG

-387 GHFDPIRQQLDDFL
+387 GHFDPIRGQLDDFL

-407 AVYYDKLTA
+407 AVYYDKLTS
-416 DDFGAATDDKLPKV
+416 DDTGGTDDKLPKV
-430 VLDWARDQAEDQ
+430 VLDWAKDQAQDQ

-451 SRSRGLIKASRKL
+451 TRSRSLIKDSRKL
-464 ATKLSAVLAVSSRV
+464 ASKLSAVLGVSSRV
-478 KAFPEIRMQLQQVLS
+478 KAFPEIRFQLQQVLS

-503 TLAEGLDE
+503 TLAEGMDDA
-511 VANNEAG
+511 ANNNVG
-518 GELGKVRSERRAL
+518 GELATVRSQRRVL
-531 MKRLGWMPVTEGE
+531 MKRLGWMPVTEND
-544 FMRRDESG
+544 FSRRDESG
-552 DTQWSKVSQSLQEL
+552 DSQWSKASQALQEL
-566 TVEADKLNAIVN
+566 TIEADKLGAIVN
-578 GLKRVM
+578 GLHRVM
-584 NEADAH
+584 NEADKN
-590 GVTSDPT
+590 GVTTDAV

-609 ERDLGTYHKKIE
+609 ERDLATYHKRIE
-621 EFRNAID
+621 EFRGAID
-628 VGKAQIGFGDQRYI
+628 MGKAQIGFGDQRYV
-642 DDQDVRQRFRELFSR
+642 DDQELRAQFRALFAR
-657 EVALAA
+657 EVALSAA
-663 SGQDSADA
+663 GQDSSDSAS
-671 AAYAKSIQP
+671 YAKSIQP

-686 SDQDALDV
+686 TVENALDA
-694 QRVKWENQA
+694 QRAKYEQQA
-703 IEQANVL
+703 SEQANGL
-710 RSKISQELVLV
+710 REKISEEVVLI
-721 EGYAQNLDGLDQQA
+721 ETYAQNLDGLDQQA

-756 IVLRADTG
+756 IVLRADVG

-805 EEEQQ
+805 EEQQ